1 MSSPAVPRRRL
12 PPLAALRMFEA
23 VARRASFTQAA
34 DELGVTQAAV
44 SRQIKRLEAELG
56 VVLFVRHHRTI
67 EPTAE
72 GGKLYAAV
80 HRGFDEIGT
89 AVDEIETAEDSE
101 TLSISVSPY
110 FSSAWLTPRLP
121 SFFRLHP
128 RINLRLHHSY
138 DPPDYRREA
147 FDLGINWG
155 SGRWPNIVAERVLT
169 GDFVPLLSP
178 RLVGAARISDP
189 AALFRLT
196 LLYEFRLDHWRLWFK
211 RAGLTIPG
219 QVKSLRVDDS
229 HALRQA
235 AIDGQGVALF
245 FWGLSR
251 RDVATGKLLQPFAER
266 LEHGEDY
273 YLNYPRYAARKSKVT
288 LFRRWIAAEI
298 RKRPFAWRPPTRR
311 PDFPSSGEAW

>member
-56 VVLFVRHHRTI
+56 VVLFVRHHRAI

-80 HRGFDEIGT
+80 HRAFDEIGT

-101 TLSISVSPY
+101 TLSVSVSPY
-110 FSSAWLTPRLP
+110 FSSTWLTPRLP
-121 SFFRLHP
+121 SFFRQHP

-138 DPPDYRREA
+138 HPPDYRREA

-155 SGRWPNIVAERVLT
+155 HGNWPGIVAERVLT

-178 RLVGAARISDP
+178 RLARGKRTLEP
-189 AALFRLT
+189 AALLGLT

-211 RAGLTIPG
+211 RLGLALPA
-219 QVKSLRVDDS
+219 QARSLRIDDS
-229 HALRQA
+229 HALKQA

-251 RDVATGKLLQPFAER
+251 HDVATGKLFQPFAER

-273 YLNYPRYAARKSKVT
+273 YLNHPRHALRKPKVA
-288 LFRRWIAAEI
+288 LFQRWIASEV
-298 RKRPFAWRPPTRR
+298 RKRPYV
-311 PDFPSSGEAW
+311 